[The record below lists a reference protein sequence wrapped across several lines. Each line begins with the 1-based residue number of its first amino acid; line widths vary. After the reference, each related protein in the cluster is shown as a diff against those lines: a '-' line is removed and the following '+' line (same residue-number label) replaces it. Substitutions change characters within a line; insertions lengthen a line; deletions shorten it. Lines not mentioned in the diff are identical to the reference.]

1 MAIPKKSEN
10 KHQPLVHTGDA
21 ARDLLARWGFD
32 PNNVAILPDR
42 HPQYR
47 ECARHGRYPIS
58 MVDERDAIRYM
69 SPVCPVCAAE
79 QASRRLME
87 SAAIPKRYIDCG
99 FDNYVVDVPGQQTA
113 LDVCRDYADHFEEYA
128 RKGSC
133 LILCGNPGTGKN
145 HLASAVA
152 HVVLTKGH
160 SVLQVTAYDIIARI
174 RQTWQRGIGNST
186 ELEVIRG
193 FAEVGLLIIDE
204 VGKTF
209 GSDGERVHLF
219 EVIDHRYRDL
229 KPTLILSNE
238 NIGGVEKYLGPA
250 AFDRL
255 CQNGGLLLFD
265 WQSHRRGREYKSD
278 TAACLRGEL

>member
-1 MAIPKKSEN
+1 MAIPKKSDIH
-10 KHQPLVHTGDA
+10 HQPLVHAGDA
-21 ARDLLARWGFD
+21 ARGLLARWGFD

-58 MVDERDAIRYM
+58 MVDERDVIRYL

-87 SAAIPKRYIDCG
+87 SAAIPKRYMDCG
-99 FDNYVVDVPGQQTA
+99 FDNYVVEIPGQQTA
-113 LDVCRDYADHFEEYA
+113 LDVCRDYADHFEEHA

-133 LILCGNPGTGKN
+133 LVLCGNPGTGKN
-145 HLASAVA
+145 HLASAIA
-152 HVVLTKGH
+152 HVVLAKGH

-238 NIGGVEKYLGPA
+238 NMEGVEKYLGPA

-265 WQSHRRGREYKSD
+265 WQSHRRGRGCTSD
-278 TAACLRGEL
+278 TALCLRGES

>member
-1 MAIPKKSEN
+1 MSLPKKFESKGKSKER
-10 KHQPLVHTGDA
+10 PCVPVGEM
-21 ARDLLARWGFD
+21 ARDLLTKWGFD
-32 PNNVAILPDR
+32 PTNEAILPDR

-58 MVDERDAIRYM
+58 MVDEQDVVRYIA
-69 SPVCPVCAAE
+69 PVCSICAAE
-79 QASRRLME
+79 HASQRLME
-87 SAAIPKRYIDCG
+87 SAAIPRRYIDCD

-113 LDVCRDYADHFEEYA
+113 LDVCWDYAEHFAERA
-128 RKGSC
+128 SKGSS

-145 HLASAVA
+145 HLASAIA
-152 HVVLTKGH
+152 RTVLSMGR
-160 SVLQVTAYDIIARI
+160 SVLHVTAYDVIARI

-193 FAEVGLLIIDE
+193 FAEADLLIIDE

-219 EVIDHRYRDL
+219 EVIDHRYRDM
-229 KPTLILSNE
+229 KPTIILSNE
-238 NIGGVEKYLGPA
+238 GVEGVEKYLGAA

-265 WQSHRRGREYKSD
+265 WQSYRRGRIE
-278 TAACLRGEL
+278 A

>member
-1 MAIPKKSEN
+1 MAIPKKSDIH
-10 KHQPLVHTGDA
+10 HQPSVHAGDA
-21 ARDLLARWGFD
+21 ARDLLAKWGFD
-32 PNNVAILPDR
+32 PANEAILPDR

-58 MVDERDAIRYM
+58 MVDERDVIRYL

-79 QASRRLME
+79 HASRRLME
-87 SAAIPKRYIDCG
+87 SAAIPSRYIDCG
-99 FDNYVVDVPGQQTA
+99 FHNYVVEVPGQQTA
-113 LDVCRDYADHFEEYA
+113 LDVCRDYADHFEERA
-128 RKGSC
+128 RNGSC

-145 HLASAVA
+145 HLASAIA
-152 HVVLTKGH
+152 RTVLSMGH
-160 SVLQVTAYDIIARI
+160 SVIFATAYEIIARI

-193 FAEVGLLIIDE
+193 FAEAGLLIIDE

-238 NIGGVEKYLGPA
+238 RIEGVEKYLGPA

-265 WQSHRRGREYKSD
+265 WQSYRRERTD
-278 TAACLRGEL
+278 A

>member
-1 MAIPKKSEN
+1 MSLPKKFESKDKSKER
-10 KHQPLVHTGDA
+10 PCVPVREM
-21 ARDLLARWGFD
+21 ARDLLTKWGFD
-32 PNNVAILPDR
+32 PTNEAILPDR

-58 MVDERDAIRYM
+58 MVDEQDVVRYIA
-69 SPVCPVCAAE
+69 PVCSICAAE
-79 QASRRLME
+79 HASQRLME
-87 SAAIPKRYIDCG
+87 SAAIPRRYIDCD

-113 LDVCRDYADHFEEYA
+113 LDVCWDYAEHFAERA
-128 RKGSC
+128 SKGSS

-145 HLASAVA
+145 HLASAIA
-152 HVVLTKGH
+152 RTVLSMGR
-160 SVLQVTAYDIIARI
+160 SVLHVTAYDVIARI

-193 FAEVGLLIIDE
+193 FAEADLLIIDE

-219 EVIDHRYRDL
+219 EVIDHRYRDM
-229 KPTLILSNE
+229 KPTIILSNE
-238 NIGGVEKYLGPA
+238 GVEGVEKYLGAA
-250 AFDRL
+250 AFDRR

-265 WQSHRRGREYKSD
+265 WQSYRRGRIE
-278 TAACLRGEL
+278 A

>member
-1 MAIPKKSEN
+1 MSMQRKTQN
-10 KHQPLVHTGDA
+10 KDRPLVPAGDI
-21 ARDLLARWGFD
+21 ARELLARWGFD

-47 ECARHGRYPIS
+47 ECVRHGRYPIS
-58 MVDERDAIRYM
+58 MVDEQDVIRYT
-69 SPVCPVCAAE
+69 SQVCPVCAAE
-79 QASRRLME
+79 HASRRLME
-87 SAAIPKRYIDCG
+87 SAAISSRYINCD
-99 FDNYVVDVPGQQTA
+99 FDNYVIDLPGQQTA
-113 LDVCRDYADHFEEYA
+113 LDVCRDYAEHFEDRA

-145 HLASAVA
+145 HLASAIA
-152 HVVLTKGH
+152 RAVLSMGR
-160 SVLQVTAYDIIARI
+160 SVLLATAYEIIARI

-219 EVIDHRYRDL
+219 EVIDHRSRDL
-229 KPTLILSNE
+229 KPTIILSNE
-238 NIGGVEKYLGPA
+238 GVEGVEEYLGPA

-255 CQNGGLLLFD
+255 CQNGDLLLFD
-265 WQSHRRGREYKSD
+265 WQSYRRGRP
-278 TAACLRGEL
+278 

>member
-1 MAIPKKSEN
+1 MATEKNSAMKK
-10 KHQPLVHTGDA
+10 QPLVHAGDTVS
-21 ARDLLARWGFD
+21 DLLARWGFD
-32 PNNVAILPDR
+32 PNNVAILPDQ

-69 SPVCPVCAAE
+69 SPVCPVCAAQ

-99 FDNYVVDVPGQQTA
+99 FDNYVVEVPGQQTA
-113 LDVCRDYADHFEEYA
+113 LNVCRDYADHFEERA
-128 RKGSC
+128 LKGSC
-133 LILCGNPGTGKN
+133 LVLCGNPGTGKN
-145 HLASAVA
+145 HLASAIA
-152 HVVLTKGH
+152 QTVLAKGY

-238 NIGGVEKYLGPA
+238 SIGGVEKYLGPA

-265 WQSHRRGREYKSD
+265 WQSHRRGREE
-278 TAACLRGEL
+278 TRC

>member
-1 MAIPKKSEN
+1 MAIPKKSES
-10 KHQPLVHTGDA
+10 KDQPLVHAGDA

-32 PNNVAILPDR
+32 LNNVAILPDR

-58 MVDERDAIRYM
+58 MVDERDVIRYL

-87 SAAIPKRYIDCG
+87 SAAIPSRYIDCG
-99 FDNYVVDVPGQQTA
+99 FDNYVVEVPGQQTA
-113 LDVCRDYADHFEEYA
+113 LDICRDYAEHFEERA

-145 HLASAVA
+145 HLASAIA
-152 HVVLTKGH
+152 RAVLAQGR
-160 SVLQVTAYDIIARI
+160 SVLHVTAYDIIARI

-193 FAEVGLLIIDE
+193 FADAGLLIIDE

-209 GSDGERVHLF
+209 GNDGERVHLF

-229 KPTLILSNE
+229 KPTIILSNE
-238 NIGGVEKYLGPA
+238 GVEGVEKYLGPA

-265 WQSHRRGREYKSD
+265 WQSYRRGRVQS
-278 TAACLRGEL
+278 

>member
-1 MAIPKKSEN
+1 MTMPKKSES
-10 KHQPLVHTGDA
+10 KHPPLALAGDA
-21 ARDLLARWGFD
+21 AKGLLARWGFD
-32 PNNVAILPDR
+32 PDNVAILPDR

-47 ECARHGRYPIS
+47 ACERHGRYPIS
-58 MVDERDAIRYM
+58 MVDEQDVIRYM
-69 SPVCPVCAAE
+69 APVCPVCAAE

-87 SAAIPKRYIDCG
+87 SAAIPKRYMGCG
-99 FDNYVVDVPGQQTA
+99 FDNYVVEVAGQQTA
-113 LDVCRDYADHFEEYA
+113 LEVCRDYADHFEDRA
-128 RKGSC
+128 RKGAC

-152 HVVLTKGH
+152 QAVLSKGH

-174 RQTWQRGIGNST
+174 RQTWQRGADNRA
-186 ELEVIRG
+186 ELDVIRE
-193 FAEVGLLIIDE
+193 FAEAGLLIIDE

-229 KPTLILSNE
+229 KPTIILSNE
-238 NIGGVEKYLGPA
+238 SIAGIEKYLGSA

-255 CQNGGLLLFD
+255 CQNGDLLLFD
-265 WQSHRRGREYKSD
+265 WKSHRRGG
-278 TAACLRGEL
+278 AL

>member
-1 MAIPKKSEN
+1 MSLPKKSESN
-10 KHQPLVHTGDA
+10 HQPLVHAGDA

-32 PNNVAILPDR
+32 PDNVAILPDR

-58 MVDERDAIRYM
+58 MVDEQDVIRYLA
-69 SPVCPVCAAE
+69 PVCPVCAAE
-79 QASRRLME
+79 QASRQLME
-87 SAAIPKRYIDCG
+87 SAAIPERYIDCG
-99 FDNYVVDVPGQQTA
+99 FDNYVVEIPGQQTA
-113 LDVCRDYADHFEEYA
+113 LDVCRDYADHFEEHA

-133 LILCGNPGTGKN
+133 LILCGNSGNGKN
-145 HLASAVA
+145 HLAAA
-152 HVVLTKGH
+152 IANVVLAKGR

-174 RQTWQRGIGNST
+174 RQTWRGGIGNST
-186 ELEVIRG
+186 ELEVIRR

-209 GSDGERVHLF
+209 DTDGERVHLF
-219 EVIDHRYRDL
+219 EVIDHRYRDM
-229 KPTLILSNE
+229 KPTIILSNKNVE
-238 NIGGVEKYLGPA
+238 GVERYLGPA

-265 WQSHRRGREYKSD
+265 WQSYRRKRSD
-278 TAACLRGEL
+278 TAASPRGEP

>member
-1 MAIPKKSEN
+1 MSMPKKFKSKE
-10 KHQPLVHTGDA
+10 QPLVTVGGMG
-21 ARDLLARWGFD
+21 RDLFAKWGFD
-32 PNNVAILPDR
+32 PTNVALLPDR

-47 ECARHGRYPIS
+47 ECAHHGRYPIS
-58 MVDERDAIRYM
+58 MVDEQDVVRYM
-69 SPVCPVCAAE
+69 APVCRICAAE
-79 QASRRLME
+79 HASRRLME
-87 SAAIPKRYIDCG
+87 SAAIPRRYIDCD
-99 FDNYVVDVPGQQTA
+99 FNNYVVDVPGQQTA
-113 LDVCRDYADHFEEYA
+113 LDVCSNYAEHFGERA

-145 HLASAVA
+145 HLASAIA
-152 HVVLTKGH
+152 RTVLSMGR
-160 SVLQVTAYDIIARI
+160 SVLHVTAYDVIARI

-193 FAEVGLLIIDE
+193 FAEADLLILDE

-229 KPTLILSNE
+229 KPTIILSNE
-238 NIGGVEKYLGPA
+238 SVSGIEKYLGSA

-255 CQNGGLLLFD
+255 CQNGDLLLFD
-265 WQSHRRGREYKSD
+265 WKSHRRGG
-278 TAACLRGEL
+278 AL

>member
-99 FDNYVVDVPGQQTA
+99 FDNYVVEVPGQQA
-113 LDVCRDYADHFEEYA
+113 VLDVCRDYADHFEEHA

-145 HLASAVA
+145 HLASAIA
-152 HVVLTKGH
+152 NVVLTKGH
-160 SVLQVTAYDIIARI
+160 SVLHVTAYDIIARI

-238 NIGGVEKYLGPA
+238 SIGGVEKYLGPA

-265 WQSHRRGREYKSD
+265 WQSHRRGREA
-278 TAACLRGEL
+278 TRC

>member
-1 MAIPKKSEN
+1 MAIPKKSESN
-10 KHQPLVHTGDA
+10 HQPLVHTGDA

-99 FDNYVVDVPGQQTA
+99 FDNYVVEVPGQQA
-113 LDVCRDYADHFEEYA
+113 VLDVCRDYADHFEEHA

-145 HLASAVA
+145 HLASAIA
-152 HVVLTKGH
+152 NVVLTKGH
-160 SVLQVTAYDIIARI
+160 SVLHVTAYDIIARI

-193 FAEVGLLIIDE
+193 FAEAGLLIIDE

-238 NIGGVEKYLGPA
+238 SIGRVEKYLGPA

-265 WQSHRRGREYKSD
+265 WQSHRRGRGA
-278 TAACLRGEL
+278 TRC

>member
-1 MAIPKKSEN
+1 MAIPKKSES
-10 KHQPLVHTGDA
+10 KDQPMIHAGDA

-58 MVDERDAIRYM
+58 MVDARDVIRYM

-87 SAAIPKRYIDCG
+87 SAAIPSRYIDCG
-99 FDNYVVDVPGQQTA
+99 FDNYVVEVPGQQMA
-113 LDVCRDYADHFEEYA
+113 LDVCRDYAEHFEERA

-145 HLASAVA
+145 HLASAIA
-152 HVVLTKGH
+152 RAVLAQGR
-160 SVLQVTAYDIIARI
+160 SVLHVTAYDIIARI

-193 FAEVGLLIIDE
+193 FAEAGLLIIDE

-209 GSDGERVHLF
+209 GGDGERVHLF

-229 KPTLILSNE
+229 KPTIILSNE
-238 NIGGVEKYLGPA
+238 DKEGVEKYLGAA

-265 WQSHRRGREYKSD
+265 WQSYRRGRVRS
-278 TAACLRGEL
+278 

>member
-99 FDNYVVDVPGQQTA
+99 FDNYVVEVPGQQA
-113 LDVCRDYADHFEEYA
+113 VLDVCRDYADHFEEHA

-145 HLASAVA
+145 HLASAIA
-152 HVVLTKGH
+152 NVVLTKGH
-160 SVLQVTAYDIIARI
+160 SVLHVTAYDIIARI

-193 FAEVGLLIIDE
+193 FAEAGLLIIDE

-238 NIGGVEKYLGPA
+238 SIGGVEKYLGPA

-265 WQSHRRGREYKSD
+265 WQSHRRGREA
-278 TAACLRGEL
+278 TRC

>member
-1 MAIPKKSEN
+1 MEKKSDIN
-10 KHQPLVHTGDA
+10 HQPSVHAGDA
-21 ARDLLARWGFD
+21 ARDLLAKWGFD
-32 PNNVAILPDR
+32 PTNEAILPDR

-87 SAAIPKRYIDCG
+87 SAAIPKRYVDCG

-113 LDVCRDYADHFEEYA
+113 LDVCRDYADHFEEHA

-133 LILCGNPGTGKN
+133 LVLCGNPGTGKN
-145 HLASAVA
+145 HLAYAIA
-152 HVVLTKGH
+152 HVVLAKGH

-238 NIGGVEKYLGPA
+238 NMEGVEKCLGPA

-265 WQSHRRGREYKSD
+265 WQSHRRGRGCKSD
-278 TAACLRGEL
+278 TALCLRGES

>member
-1 MAIPKKSEN
+1 MSLPKKFESKDKSKER
-10 KHQPLVHTGDA
+10 PCVPVGEM
-21 ARDLLARWGFD
+21 ARDLLTKWGFD
-32 PNNVAILPDR
+32 PTNEAILPDR

-58 MVDERDAIRYM
+58 MVDEQDVVRYIA
-69 SPVCPVCAAE
+69 PVCSICAAE
-79 QASRRLME
+79 HASQRLME
-87 SAAIPKRYIDCG
+87 SAAIPRRYIDCD

-113 LDVCRDYADHFEEYA
+113 LDVCWDYAEHFAERA
-128 RKGSC
+128 SKGSS

-145 HLASAVA
+145 HLASAIA
-152 HVVLTKGH
+152 RTVLSMGR
-160 SVLQVTAYDIIARI
+160 SVLHVTAYDVIARI

-193 FAEVGLLIIDE
+193 FAEADLLIIDE

-209 GSDGERVHLF
+209 GSDGELVHLF
-219 EVIDHRYRDL
+219 EVIDHRYRDM
-229 KPTLILSNE
+229 KPTIILSNE
-238 NIGGVEKYLGPA
+238 GVEGVEKYLGAA

-265 WQSHRRGREYKSD
+265 WQSYRRGRIE
-278 TAACLRGEL
+278 A

>member
-1 MAIPKKSEN
+1 MAIPKKSES
-10 KHQPLVHTGDA
+10 KDQPLVHAGDA
-21 ARDLLARWGFD
+21 ARELLARWGFD

-58 MVDERDAIRYM
+58 MVDERDVIRYL

-87 SAAIPKRYIDCG
+87 SAAIPSRYIDCG
-99 FDNYVVDVPGQQTA
+99 FDNYVVEVPGQQTA
-113 LDVCRDYADHFEEYA
+113 LDVCRDYAEHFEERA

-145 HLASAVA
+145 HLASAIA
-152 HVVLTKGH
+152 RAVLAQGR
-160 SVLQVTAYDIIARI
+160 SVLHVTAYDIIARI

-193 FAEVGLLIIDE
+193 FAEAGLLIIDE

-209 GSDGERVHLF
+209 GNDGERVHLF

-229 KPTLILSNE
+229 KPTIILSNE
-238 NIGGVEKYLGPA
+238 GVEGVEKYLGAA

-265 WQSHRRGREYKSD
+265 WQSHRRGRGGNPGQRPASGGG
-278 TAACLRGEL
+278 R

>member
-1 MAIPKKSEN
+1 MSQPKKFKSNE
-10 KHQPLVHTGDA
+10 PSCVPVGDMA
-21 ARDLLARWGFD
+21 GEILAKWGFD

-58 MVDERDAIRYM
+58 MVDEQDVIRYM

-113 LDVCRDYADHFEEYA
+113 LNVCRDYADHFEEHA

-145 HLASAVA
+145 HLASAIA
-152 HVVLTKGH
+152 QVVLAKGH
-160 SVLQVTAYDIIARI
+160 SVLHVTAYDIIARI
-174 RQTWQRGIGNST
+174 RQTWQRGANNMA
-186 ELEVIRG
+186 ELEVIRE
-193 FAEVGLLIIDE
+193 FAEAGLLIIDE

-219 EVIDHRYRDL
+219 EVVDHRYRDL

-238 NIGGVEKYLGPA
+238 SIEGVEKYLGPA

-265 WQSHRRGREYKSD
+265 WQSHRRGRECKSD
-278 TAACLRGEL
+278 TATSLRGAL